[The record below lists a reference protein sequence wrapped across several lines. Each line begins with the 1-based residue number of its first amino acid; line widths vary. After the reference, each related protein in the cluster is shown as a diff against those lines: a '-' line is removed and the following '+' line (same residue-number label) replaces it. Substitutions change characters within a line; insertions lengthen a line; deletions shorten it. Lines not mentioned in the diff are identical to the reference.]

1 MLVNTSGGGTYT
13 FEEIRSGLSQAGF
26 GRIRLLEKGEH
37 MDALVEAF
45 RP

>member
-1 MLVNTSGGGTYT
+1 MLVGTVGGGTYT
-13 FEEIRSGLSQAGF
+13 FEEIRDGLSRAGF
-26 GRIRLLEKGEH
+26 GPIRLLRPGER

>member
-1 MLVNTSGGGTYT
+1 MLINTSGGGTYT
-13 FEEIRSGLSQAGF
+13 FEEIRTGLSQAGF
-26 GRIRLLEKGEH
+26 TRIRLLEKGER